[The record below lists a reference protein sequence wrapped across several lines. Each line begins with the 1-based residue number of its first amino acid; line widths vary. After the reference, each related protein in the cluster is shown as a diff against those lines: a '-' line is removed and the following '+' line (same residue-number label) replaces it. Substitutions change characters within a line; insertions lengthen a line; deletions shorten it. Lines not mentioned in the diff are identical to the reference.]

1 MAAKT
6 SWHRYGTKLRHC
18 HPMYYTSITISLITC
33 SRQVMWENDV
43 FIASGC
49 QDIELNK
56 RLRVAAACPQFAQ
69 GWRPERNKYTP

>member
-1 MAAKT
+1 MT
-6 SWHRYGTKLRHC
+6 SL
-18 HPMYYTSITISLITC
+18 L
-33 SRQVMWENDV
+33 QV